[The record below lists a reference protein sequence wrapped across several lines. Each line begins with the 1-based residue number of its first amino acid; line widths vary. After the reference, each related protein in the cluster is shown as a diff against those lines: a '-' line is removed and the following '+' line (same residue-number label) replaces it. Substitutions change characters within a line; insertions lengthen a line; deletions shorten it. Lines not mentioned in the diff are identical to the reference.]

1 MQLPEP
7 ISHTVLAIYLAYE
20 KNAWQGDSLGVPI
33 SQAANDCSRAVW
45 YQLRWCSSP
54 RQENEPGRKE
64 SIFATGRYWEE
75 RLLDDLEAIGCQVE
89 RLDPTTG
96 QQFRVALASG
106 WLRGKLDGQV
116 LGLPEAPKTLHVVET
131 KSHGSKSFKELT
143 KKKLKEGKPDHYAQC
158 QLYMHAQSLTRC
170 LYYVV
175 NKDTDE
181 RYTERVEYD
190 HAFAVRLE
198 AKVYRIV
205 KQDSAP
211 PRLFEDVTAK
221 AAFPCQWCP
230 SKPQCHEGAF
240 ARKNCRTC
248 ISSSFRDGAIVYCEL
263 HEKELS
269 YKEQQAGCPSH
280 LFLPSL
286 VPGEQTDAN
295 EKDRWVKYKMKDGS
309 EWVDG
314 ALVTPDALA
323 PFLPSQ

>member
-1 MQLPEP
+1 M
-7 ISHTVLAIYLAYE
+7 
-20 KNAWQGDSLGVPI
+20 
-33 SQAANDCSRAVW
+33 SQVSNDCSRAIW
-45 YQLRWCSSP
+45 YQLHWCSP
-54 RQENEPGRKE
+54 PEQ
-64 SIFATGRYWEE
+64 ITGQKQRRFDTGNIEEE
-75 RLLDDLEAIGCQVE
+75 RLLTDLENADVEVE
-89 RLDPTTG
+89 RLDPATG

-106 WLRGKLDGQV
+106 WLRGKLDAKASNV
-116 LGLPEAPKTLHVVET
+116 PEAPKTVHVVEC
-131 KSHGSKSFKELT
+131 KSHNDKSFKDLV
-143 KKKLKEGKPDHYAQC
+143 KKCLLLGKPDHYAQVQAYC
-158 QLYMHAQSLTRC
+158 HAEHLTRA
-170 LYYVV
+170 LYIAV
-175 NKDTDE
+175 NKNTDE
-181 RYTERVEYD
+181 IYTERIEYD

-198 AKVYRIV
+198 TKVDRIV
-205 KQDSAP
+205 RADQAP

-248 ISSSFRDGAIVYCEL
+248 LSSQFLDGAIVYCEL